1 MRKHFLTTLIAGLA
15 GVVFSA
21 TSCDPAE
28 STPDPV
34 FPDFVEKTVAA
45 GETVELSF
53 SANQDWTVSIPAAE
67 AGTYFRLTDG
77 STQSFAVKGEAGDHT
92 VSVVVIGEQDFENHE
107 LTVSMTM
114 GDRTEDIAK
123 ITLPALERYMNIS
136 GAVFNEAGTDF
147 SKDEA
152 GELQFGPLAE
162 TVELIWPLSLK
173 QPGTAPYEN
182 YIMVDA
188 SVNWA
193 VSGNSADWLDL
204 SETEG
209 AAGKTEIK
217 LSCDLS
223 KLPLEKDD
231 EPLEGTFTIT
241 GEGLDTPQTVSVK
254 VASAYGLSRF
264 IGVPEGNILKFDAD
278 GYSLDQGGE
287 NTPFTGSIVSAEPL
301 TYFYYMPGS
310 FPMMITNV
318 RRNVIKVDDA
328 WDAEQEGV
336 QNRIVS
342 VWMAENNSEESRS
355 SDLIAIPTSMWE
367 NEIVYNPEEM
377 IDYDDNGNTSIK
389 PEYQKYVVATC
400 QQEGFKVETLT
411 CTPID
416 GFDGENAVFEEFSL
430 ETLDEQDPDYVD
442 ISPILEMGGA
452 AYRVTYLSAEAEGAK
467 LRIEGDAFATISPQT
482 NTWLYMPEYDPSNY
496 IFTNPEFS
504 VYMTGNPESPENVEK
519 GSKAY
524 LNLMTSMSG
533 DTSAMIIFVKNY

>member
-114 GDRTEDIAK
+114 GDRTEEIAK
-123 ITLPALERYMNIS
+123 ITLSALERYMNIS

-188 SVNWA
+188 SVDWT
-193 VSGNSADWLDL
+193 VSGISADWFDL
-204 SETEG
+204 SETKG
-209 AAGKTEIK
+209 AAGKTEIR

-223 KLPLEKDD
+223 QLPLEKDAK
-231 EPLEGTFTIT
+231 LEGTFTIT

-287 NTPFTGSIVSAEPL
+287 NTPFIGSIVSAERL
-301 TYFYYMPGS
+301 TYFFYMPGTS
-310 FPMMITNV
+310 PRMITNV
-318 RRNVIKVDDA
+318 RSNVIKVDDA
-328 WDAEQEGV
+328 WDAGQEGV

-342 VWMAENNSEESRS
+342 VWMAENYSEESRS
-355 SDLIAIPTSMWE
+355 SDLIAIPTSMW
-367 NEIVYNPEEM
+367 NEIENNPEEM
-377 IDYDDNGNTSIK
+377 IDYDDNGNTTIK

-400 QQEGFKVETLT
+400 QQEGFKVETIT
-411 CTPID
+411 CTPISGFED
-416 GFDGENAVFEEFSL
+416 GNARFEEFSL

>member
-21 TSCDPAE
+21 TSRDPAE

-34 FPDFVEKTVAA
+34 FPDLMEKTVAA

-53 SANQDWTVSIPAAE
+53 SANQAWTVSIPAAE

-92 VSVVVIGEQDFENHE
+92 VSVVVIGVQDFENHE

-114 GDRTEDIAK
+114 GDRTEAIAE
-123 ITLPALERYMNIS
+123 ITLPALERYMTIS

-162 TVELIWPLSLK
+162 KVELIWPLSLK

-188 SVNWA
+188 SVDWT
-193 VSGNSADWLDL
+193 VSGISADWLDL

-209 AAGKTEIK
+209 AAGKTEIR

-223 KLPLEKDD
+223 QLPLEKDAK
-231 EPLEGTFTIT
+231 LEGTFTIT

-310 FPMMITNV
+310 FPMMVN
-318 RRNVIKVDDA
+318 RRSVIQVDDA
-328 WDAEQEGV
+328 WDMEQPEGV

-342 VWMAENNSEESRS
+342 VRMSENYSEESRS
-355 SDLIAIPTSMWE
+355 SDLLAIPTSMWE
-367 NEIVYNPEEM
+367 NEIGYNPEEM

-400 QQEGFKVETLT
+400 QQEGFKVETIT
-411 CTPID
+411 CTSIS

>member
-34 FPDFVEKTVAA
+34 FPDLVKKTVAA

-77 STQSFAVKGEAGDHT
+77 STESFAVKGEAGDHT

-114 GDRTEDIAK
+114 GDRTEAIAE
-123 ITLPALERYMNIS
+123 ITLPALERYMTIS

-188 SVNWA
+188 SVDWT
-193 VSGNSADWLDL
+193 VSGISADWLDL
-204 SETEG
+204 SETKG
-209 AAGKTEIK
+209 AAGKTEIR

-223 KLPLEKDD
+223 QLPLEKDAK
-231 EPLEGTFTIT
+231 LEGSFTIT

-287 NTPFTGSIVSAEPL
+287 NTPFIGSIVSAEPL

-310 FPMMITNV
+310 FPIMVN
-318 RRNVIKVDDA
+318 RRSVIQVDDA
-328 WDAEQEGV
+328 WDMEQPEGV

-342 VWMAENNSEESRS
+342 VRMSENYSEESRS

-400 QQEGFKVETLT
+400 QQEGFKVETIT

-416 GFDGENAVFEEFSL
+416 GFDGGNAVFEEFSL